1 MSDSLWPYGLY
12 CPWNSP
18 GQNTG
23 VGSYSL
29 LQGIIPTQGLNPGF
43 LHCRQIFYPLS
54 HQGSPRILEWVA
66 YLSPEDLPNPG
77 VEPGSPA
84 LQMDSLPTELPGKPF
99 MSYNLLLN
107 ALLWFNTIIYIEKI
121 WISLLDLQFYTIYFI
136 STIDFW
142 LKTGALVNMDMERY

>member
-1 MSDSLWPYGLY
+1 MYFIFLCRDHAEYLI
-12 CPWNSP
+12 
-18 GQNTG
+18 
-23 VGSYSL
+23 V
-29 LQGIIPTQGLNPGF
+29 NPAF
-43 LHCRQIFYPLS
+43 KFFNPHCRQIHSQLS

-77 VEPGSPA
+77 VEPGVEPPA
-84 LQMDSLPTELPGKPF
+84 LQVDSLPTELPGKPF

-121 WISLLDLQFYTIYFI
+121 WISLLDLQFNIIYFI